1 MVAVRQGKRFEIEV
15 LGDSPAGEASV
26 AQVAELAAQ
35 LLANPVIEEFTVRP
49 G

>member
-1 MVAVRQGKRFEIEV
+1 VP
-15 LGDSPAGEASV
+15 GDSPAGDAAV

-35 LLANPVIEEFTVRP
+35 LLANPVIEEFTVQP